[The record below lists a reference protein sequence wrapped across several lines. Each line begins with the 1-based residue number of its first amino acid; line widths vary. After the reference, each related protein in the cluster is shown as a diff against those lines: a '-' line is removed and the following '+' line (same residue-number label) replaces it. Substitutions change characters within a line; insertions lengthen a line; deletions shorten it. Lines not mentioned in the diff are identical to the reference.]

1 MLGIFKKLAAFSAFE
16 MPPLEVYATGP
27 RPRKK
32 DVEVVKAKAETGRVN
47 DGKEWR
53 DYTDKETGASVS
65 ELVTEARPKSAVG
78 VVIDEYDTAYLTD
91 HFGASFDVA
100 RARMMKYHWQKGD
113 SADAIERSHRT
124 KGGKLEKGYGAR
136 TAADFIKVFYL
147 ADDRRAADGKARI
160 REGSAT
166 PPPSNTVEW

>member
-27 RPRKK
+27 RPRKR
-32 DVEVVKAKAETGRVN
+32 DVEVVNAREKTGRVEG
-47 DGKEWR
+47 GKEWR
-53 DYTDKETGASVS
+53 DYTDPETGASVS
-65 ELVTEARPKSAVG
+65 EVVAAARPKSAVE

-91 HFGASFDVA
+91 HFGRGFDLP
-100 RARMMKYHWQKGD
+100 RARIMKYHWQKGD
-113 SADAIERSHRT
+113 SADAIERAHRT

-147 ADDRRAADGKARI
+147 ADDRRAEDGKARI